1 MALKAKSSGQ
11 KRKRSQFIWGWLFI
25 LPTIAGLFILNI
37 IPIFQ
42 TIYQSFF
49 KTGAF
54 GKGNVFV
61 GFNNYK
67 KLIADECIW
76 LSLINTFKYAIV
88 EVPFSIAIAIILA
101 VFLNRKIFGRT
112 VYRTIYF
119 LPMVA
124 APAAVAMVWRWLYN
138 SEFGLL
144 NHLLNSIGLKSV
156 NWISSPGFTFIS
168 IAAVGVWSVI
178 GYNMVLFLAGLQEI
192 PKDYYEASEIDGAG
206 GIKQFFAITLPL
218 ISPTMFFVTITR
230 IIGAMQVFDV
240 IYMMMDRT
248 NPAFPKTQSLVYLF
262 YKNSFIESNK
272 GYGSAIVMLLLLVIM
287 VITVIQIKY
296 QKKWVNY
303 N

>member
-11 KRKRSQFIWGWLFI
+11 KRKRSQFIWGWFFI

-67 KLIADECIW
+67 KLIADESIW
-76 LSLINTFKYAIV
+76 QSLINTFKYAIV

>member
-61 GFNNYK
+61 GLNNYK
-67 KLIADECIW
+67 KLITDESIW
-76 LSLINTFKYAIV
+76 QSLINTFKYAIV